1 MTTRKILPIEDIHG
15 SFSSNAS
22 FTLVR
27 GEGFEVWQKVTSGMF
42 DVQSC
47 QPNMKIEMSGGPIH
61 HPSIILLLYHHNIKH
76 MDYCTFKHL
85 LLNA

>member
-1 MTTRKILPIEDIHG
+1 MYFIFPHTPSGTITSLQGILVSGPSMTTRKILPIEDIHG

-42 DVQSC
+42 DV
-47 QPNMKIEMSGGPIH
+47 
-61 HPSIILLLYHHNIKH
+61 
-76 MDYCTFKHL
+76 
-85 LLNA
+85 